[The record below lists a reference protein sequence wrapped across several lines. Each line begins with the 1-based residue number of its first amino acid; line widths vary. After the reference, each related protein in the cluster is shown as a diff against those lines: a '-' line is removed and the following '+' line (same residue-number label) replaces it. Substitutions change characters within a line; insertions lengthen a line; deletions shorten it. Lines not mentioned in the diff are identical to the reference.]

1 MVRSLLLFPILLV
14 GFATA
19 PTLHTFPNLGFN
31 VIRLDGNDLR
41 RVCKPKTT
49 DSGDIW
55 MRDMTAKGCYSHKDN
70 TIYIDYYYE
79 SIDLLLHELCHKDG
93 SRTRLECKEEFP

>member
-1 MVRSLLLFPILLV
+1 MRRLLPFLIMLV
-14 GFATA
+14 GCATA

-41 RVCKPKTT
+41 KVCKAKFT
-49 DSGDIW
+49 DSGEIR

-93 SRTRLECKEEFP
+93 SRTRLECAREFP